1 MPDFLP
7 YAYFQGQIVPFAEA
21 KISIATHALHY
32 GTAAF
37 GGLRG
42 IPDPQNP
49 DQVLVFRLD
58 RHCRRLSQSA
68 RLLCFDLPAERI
80 EQVIVELIREK
91 SSLHVFLHP
100 PLGVH
105 LRFRHLAAAAQH

>member
-49 DQVLVFRLD
+49 NQILLFRLD
-58 RHCRRLSQSA
+58 RHCQRLSQSA
-68 RLLCFDLPAERI
+68 RLLCFDLPADRI
-80 EQVIVELIREK
+80 EQVIVELIQKNRP
-91 SSLHVFLHP
+91 SNSFYI
-100 PLGVH
+100 
-105 LRFRHLAAAAQH
+105 

>member
-68 RLLCFDLPAERI
+68 QKR
-80 EQVIVELIREK
+80 QV
-91 SSLHVFLHP
+91 
-100 PLGVH
+100 
-105 LRFRHLAAAAQH
+105 A